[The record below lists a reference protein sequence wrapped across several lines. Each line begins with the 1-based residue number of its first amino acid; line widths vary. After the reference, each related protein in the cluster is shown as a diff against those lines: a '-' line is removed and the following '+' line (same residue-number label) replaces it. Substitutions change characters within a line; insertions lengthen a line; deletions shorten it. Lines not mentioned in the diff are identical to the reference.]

1 MRRSLVVRS
10 VSLVLAG
17 IPVLGFA
24 TAAHAQTETVMAQDW
39 DYGPVAD
46 STGGPVTG
54 EKPESKLWL
63 AGGAWWSVMVP
74 PGGGAYH
81 FYTLAE
87 DGTQWQDRGLGGD
100 DREFTKPDVLFD
112 AAVSKLYLA
121 SRDDSATKQN
131 RLYRYSFDGSAFTLD
146 AGFPASISGGGQE
159 TLTIAKDSTGKLW
172 IAYTDGSKV
181 KVNRST
187 TSDATWGTQFTLPV
201 PGASNAK
208 GDDIAAVQA
217 FDGKIGVLWSN
228 QNDQKDYFAYHAD
241 GGVDTSGWNVEVA
254 YSGTNA
260 ADDHLNL
267 KTGSDGSVWAAVKTS
282 KNDLADSAAEPLVV
296 LLHRSPQGSWSATE
310 VWKAADDATRPICLL
325 DEERGQVYVLAQ
337 VEAGSP
343 DGIYFKAAD
352 LLAPTFPT
360 GLGTPLITGSGKP
373 NNVTSTK
380 QNLSSAT
387 GLVALASTSGSD
399 HYWHGKMTFDQ
410 L

>member
-1 MRRSLVVRS
+1 MRRSLVVWS

-17 IPVLGFA
+17 ISVLGFA

-39 DYGPVAD
+39 DYGAVAD
-46 STGGPVTG
+46 TTGGPVTG
-54 EKPESKLWL
+54 EKPESKLWF
-63 AGGAWWSVMVP
+63 AGGAWWAVMVP

-87 DGTQWQDRGLGGD
+87 DGTQWQDKGLGGD

-121 SRDDSATKQN
+121 SRDDSTTKQN

-146 AGFPASISGGGQE
+146 GGFPAGISGGGQE

-201 PGASNAK
+201 PGASNVK

-241 GGVDTSGWNVEVA
+241 GGADTSGWSVEVA

-260 ADDHLNL
+260 ADDHLNM

-282 KNDLADSAAEPLVV
+282 KNDLPDSAAEPLIV
-296 LLHRSPQGSWSATE
+296 LLHRSPQPAWSATE

-337 VEAGSP
+337 VVAGSP
-343 DGIYFKAAD
+343 DGIYLKAAS
-352 LLAPTFPT
+352 LLAPTFPS

-373 NNVTSTK
+373 NDVTSTK
-380 QNLSSAT
+380 QNLSPAT
-387 GLVALASTSGSD
+387 GLVALASTPSSD